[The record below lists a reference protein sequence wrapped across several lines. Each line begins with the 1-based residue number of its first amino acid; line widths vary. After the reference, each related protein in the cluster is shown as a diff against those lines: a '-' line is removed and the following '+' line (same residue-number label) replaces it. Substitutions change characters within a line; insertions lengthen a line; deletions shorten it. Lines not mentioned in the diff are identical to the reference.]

1 MCCKPCHRVCAEHA
15 HGLGITDN
23 GVRALG
29 TYPTPY
35 KLSYKKGYLKHFSG
49 SLYRDLAGTNPA
61 ICVFR

>member
-1 MCCKPCHRVCAEHA
+1 M
-15 HGLGITDN
+15 
-23 GVRALG
+23 RALG